1 MKKAL
6 TVSRIL
12 VGLLFIF
19 SGLIKAND
27 PLGLAY
33 KMQEFFDA
41 WNWHGWTDYTLTL
54 SVLMIGFEIVAGVAL
69 LVGWQMKLF
78 SWLLLLLI
86 LFFLF
91 LTSYVLFSGKI
102 KACGCFGDCIP
113 LTPLQTFYKDVVL
126 TVLIFFLFANHR
138 RIKPLFPAGGSAFVL
153 TLTVV
158 FCVWIQWHVLRHLPY
173 LDCLP
178 FKAGNNLVEKMQV
191 PADAVPDS
199 TVMTFLYDKG
209 GKHYSFTQFDL
220 PANMDGYTFVGRTEK
235 VIREGKNNEPP
246 IKDFVLFSPS
256 GVDTTLA
263 VLQQPG
269 RYFILFRKDF
279 DEHPGALTGG
289 WLSSFQNFAQRCA
302 SSHIPLIVVT
312 GQRDRADQ
320 LFNQELHLGLP
331 LYTCD
336 VTAIK
341 TATRTNPCI
350 VEMNGPVVVRKIGF
364 ADFHTLI
371 KTYWAP

>member
-12 VGLLFIF
+12 VGCLFIF

-41 WNWHGWTDYTLTL
+41 WNWHGWNDYTLLL

-69 LVGWQMKLF
+69 LVGWQMRLF

-113 LTPLQTFYKDVVL
+113 LTPIQTFIKDIVL
-126 TVLIFFLFANHR
+126 TLLIFFIFRNHKK
-138 RIKPLFPAGGSAFVL
+138 IKPAFSAPGSVFVL
-153 TLTVV
+153 GLTVV
-158 FCVWIQWHVLRHLPY
+158 FCVWVQWHVLRHLPY

-178 FKAGNNLVEKMQV
+178 YKVGNNLAEKMQV
-191 PADAVPDS
+191 PKDAVPDS
-199 TVMTFLYDKG
+199 TVMTFTYAKG
-209 GKHYSFTQFDL
+209 GKNFTFTQFDL
-220 PANMDGYTFVGRTEK
+220 PANLDGYTYVGRSEK
-235 VIREGKNNEPP
+235 VVREGINNEPP
-246 IKDFVLFSPS
+246 IKDFALFTPS
-256 GVDTTLA
+256 NTDTTLA
-263 VLQQPG
+263 ILNQPG
-269 RYFILFRKDF
+269 KYYILFRKDF
-279 DEHPGALTGG
+279 DDVPSGHWLDEVKRIALEAK
-289 WLSSFQNFAQRCA
+289 SKQVPF
-302 SSHIPLIVVT
+302 IVVT
-312 GQRDRADQ
+312 GQRDIADQ
-320 LFNQELHLGLP
+320 VFNQQQGLNLP

-341 TATRTNPCI
+341 TAARTNPCLF
-350 VEMNGPVVVRKIGF
+350 EMNGPVVVHKWGY
-364 ADFHTLI
+364 ADFHEVH
-371 KTYWAP
+371 

>member
-6 TVSRIL
+6 TISRIL

-41 WNWHGWTDYTLTL
+41 WNWHGWNDYTLTL

-69 LVGWQMKLF
+69 LVGWQMRLF

-86 LFFLF
+86 LFFTF

-113 LTPLQTFYKDVVL
+113 LTPIQTFIKDVAL
-126 TVLIFFLFANHR
+126 TLLIFFLFRHHKKIRPILSQTRSIA
-138 RIKPLFPAGGSAFVL
+138 VL
-153 TLTVV
+153 AMTVI
-158 FCVWIQWHVLRHLPY
+158 FCIWIQAHVLRHLPY

-191 PADAVPDS
+191 PKDAIPDS
-199 TVMTFLYDKG
+199 TVMTFTYEKG
-209 GKHYSFTQFDL
+209 GKRYSFTQFEL
-220 PANMDGYTFVGRTEK
+220 PANLDGYTYVDRTEK
-235 VIREGKNNEPP
+235 VVREGFDNEPP
-246 IKDFVLFSPS
+246 IKDFVLFSPI
-256 GVDTTLA
+256 GNDTTVA

-269 RYFILFRKDF
+269 TYYILFQKDF
-279 DEHPGALTGG
+279 DEFKGSGTDR
-289 WLSSFQNFAQRCA
+289 WLQPFMNLVARSRA
-302 SSHIPLIVVT
+302 SHIPVLIVT
-312 GQRDRADQ
+312 GQRDKAEEEY
-320 LFNQELHLGLP
+320 NQKLGLALP
-331 LYTCD
+331 IYTCD

-341 TATRTNPCI
+341 TAARTNPCI
-350 VEMNGPVVVRKIGF
+350 FKMEGPTVVHKWGY
-364 ADFHTLI
+364 ADF
-371 KTYWAP
+371 KNVK

>member
-41 WNWHGWTDYTLTL
+41 WNWHGWNDYTLLL
-54 SVLMIGFEIVAGVAL
+54 SVVMIGFEIVAGVAL
-69 LVGWQMKLF
+69 LVGWQMRLF

-113 LTPLQTFYKDVVL
+113 LTPIQTFIKDVVL
-126 TVLIFFLFANHR
+126 TLLIFFIFRNHKK
-138 RIKPLFPAGGSAFVL
+138 IKPAFSKSGSVL
-153 TLTVV
+153 VLSLTVV
-158 FCVWIQWHVLRHLPY
+158 FCIWVQWHVLRHLPY

-178 FKAGNNLVEKMQV
+178 YKVGNNLVEKMQV
-191 PADAVPDS
+191 PKDAIPDS
-199 TVMTFLYDKG
+199 TVMTFTYAKG
-209 GKHYSFTQFDL
+209 GKNYTFTQFDL
-220 PANMDGYTFVGRTEK
+220 PSNLDGYTYVGRSEK
-235 VIREGKNNEPP
+235 VIREGVNNEPP
-246 IKDFVLFSPS
+246 IKDFALFAPS
-256 GVDTTLA
+256 NTDTTLA
-263 VLQQPG
+263 ILNQSG
-269 RYFILFRKDF
+269 KYYILFRKDF
-279 DEHPGALTGG
+279 DNEPSDH
-289 WLSSFQNFAQRCA
+289 WLDEVKRIAREAKARQVPF
-302 SSHIPLIVVT
+302 IVVT
-312 GQRDRADQ
+312 GQRDIADQ
-320 LFNQELHLGLP
+320 VFNQQSGLGLP

-341 TATRTNPCI
+341 TAARTNPCLF
-350 VEMNGPVVVRKIGF
+350 EMNGPVVVHKWGY
-364 ADFHTLI
+364 ADFH
-371 KTYWAP
+371 KVP